1 MLSWSIASPAGLNLG
16 MGENLQVKA
25 EYLLNRELAGA
36 PNVANNVFTSSV
48 VWTW

>member
-1 MLSWSIASPAGLNLG
+1 VVDRVTSGLNLG
-16 MGENLQVKA
+16 IGDSLQIKA

-36 PNVANNVFTSSV
+36 PTVRNNVFTSSV